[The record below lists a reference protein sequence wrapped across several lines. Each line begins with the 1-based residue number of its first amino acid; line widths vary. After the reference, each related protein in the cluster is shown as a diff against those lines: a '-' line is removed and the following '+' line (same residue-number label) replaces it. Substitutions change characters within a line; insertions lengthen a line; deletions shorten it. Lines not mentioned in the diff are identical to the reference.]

1 MLTRNSSVRPVH
13 ESTAVASPAPRVQP
27 VNQRFGERLR
37 FLRRASNMTQVQL
50 AAYLGIDRSF
60 LSDVERGRKGMS
72 LNFLDAVAK
81 GFKISLSELL
91 RDL

>member
-1 MLTRNSSVRPVH
+1 MLTRNASVRTVQESAPVT
-13 ESTAVASPAPRVQP
+13 SPRVQP

>member
-1 MLTRNSSVRPVH
+1 
-13 ESTAVASPAPRVQP
+13 
-27 VNQRFGERLR
+27 
-37 FLRRASNMTQVQL
+37 MTQVQL

-81 GFKISLSELL
+81 GFKMSLSDLL